1 MITIVEE
8 MTIPIVEEMMKM
20 TIVVDDETM
29 MTEKED
35 IEMIV
40 VIDEIMIEEMIM
52 IETKRGDHM

>member
-8 MTIPIVEEMMKM
+8 MTITIVEEMMM
-20 TIVVDDETM
+20 MIIVGDDETM

-35 IEMIV
+35 IEMTV